1 MIPALPAAAYLTY
14 SRRLSFFQM
23 LFFTTFL
30 GFGRVEFILC
40 LVGSSR
46 GCVQTL
52 DEAERHNDTLTP
64 SQIEDGALHLPS
76 VMITSAA
83 RPVAQFSLRRVHEM
97 QFSFFFF
104 GPLHTREMR
113 PQKLSDGRVAE
124 CVPSARRLELR
135 SFESAR

>member
-23 LFFTTFL
+23 FFFYNIL

-83 RPVAQFSLRRVHEM
+83 RPVAQFSLRRVRNAI
-97 QFSFFFF
+97 FFFF
-104 GPLHTREMR
+104 WAS
-113 PQKLSDGRVAE
+113 PQT
-124 CVPSARRLELR
+124 
-135 SFESAR
+135 